1 MKIKKARKILK
12 RCIDKGNTGLYGNYS
27 EIKSYLRYC
36 PSEDDKNATLDGSYS
51 AETLEAIACWMRHVQ
66 DLAEQDEKE

>member
-27 EIKSYLRYC
+27 DIKAYLRYY

-51 AETLEAIACWMRHVQ
+51 AEKLEAIACWMRHVQ
-66 DLAEQDEKE
+66 YLVKQGEE